1 MIRIAIIGSR
11 NFNNYIMFKR
21 EFLLFLQENNITEY
35 SIVSG
40 GANGADSF
48 GAKFAKENKKQI
60 VEFLPEWDKYGK
72 RAGFL
77 RNNTIWDNSDIG
89 IAFWDGKS
97 TGTAHSFEIT
107 KNQNKI
113 LKVIN
118 FTTNESWYLN
128 KPVMW

>member
-40 GANGADSF
+40 GAKGADSF
-48 GAKFAKENKKQI
+48 GSKFAKENKKQI